1 MATNETEERLSALID
16 REQDAIGC
24 PYPIFSALRDES
36 PIHFSDKLGTWVCTK
51 YEYIMEILH
60 DTDRFS
66 SLMPTGPRD
75 GRSGF
80 ATAMEELATDPS
92 MADYFQTF
100 LANAA
105 NAAVLL
111 NADPPEHRRQRK
123 AVNRAFRPSRL
134 RSMEPLIEKV
144 TSELLDEIIN
154 NGESEFVAEFA
165 VGLPMTIIAVALGV
179 ETDNLATFKKWSDD
193 LVMPVGNPDPTTDKV
208 RDYLISLSE
217 FNEFFGNL
225 LQLRREEAQEDI
237 ISDVANAEVNDE
249 MLNEAEMLSM
259 LQQFLVAGN
268 ETTTKLLTNLM
279 HHLAVEDGLE
289 EQLRND
295 PSLIDNFIEE
305 GLRFEAPV
313 GGLFRMAKEDT
324 TVGNTQLSEG
334 DHIWLIFA
342 AANRDPQMFSEP
354 DTFSVDRENA
364 RDHLAFG
371 HGEHFCIG
379 AMLARLE
386 ARIAIEQILERMEN
400 IRLVDGK
407 NSFEYEDTFVL
418 RGLKE
423 LHIAFDARH

>member
-1 MATNETEERLSALID
+1 MATKETEQRLTALID

-51 YEYIMEILH
+51 YEDIMEILH

-80 ATAMEELATDPS
+80 ATAMEELAADPS
-92 MADYFQTF
+92 MAEYFQTF

-123 AVNRAFRPSRL
+123 AVNRAFRPTRL
-134 RSMEPLIEKV
+134 RGMEPMIEEV
-144 TSELLDEIIN
+144 TAKLLDEIIDK
-154 NGESEFVAEFA
+154 GESEFVAEFA

-193 LVMPVGNPDPTTDKV
+193 LVMPVGNPDPTTEKV

-289 EQLRND
+289 ERLRD
-295 PSLIDNFIEE
+295 DASLIDNFIEE

-313 GGLFRMAKEDT
+313 GGLFRMAKQDT
-324 TVGNTQLSEG
+324 TVGETELREG

-342 AANRDPQMFSEP
+342 AANRDPEMFSQP

-379 AMLARLE
+379 AMHARLE
-386 ARIAIEQILERMEN
+386 ARIAVEQILERMKN
-400 IRLVDGK
+400 IRLIEGR
-407 NSFEYEDTFVL
+407 NNFEYEDTFVL

-423 LHIAFDARH
+423 LHIAFDAR

>member
-1 MATNETEERLSALID
+1 MATKETEKKLTALIN

-51 YEYIMEILH
+51 YEDIMEILH

-80 ATAMEELATDPS
+80 ATAMEELAADPS
-92 MADYFQTF
+92 MAEYFQTF

-123 AVNRAFRPSRL
+123 AVNRAFRPTRL
-134 RSMEPLIEKV
+134 RGMEPMIEEVTRELIQKIV
-144 TSELLDEIIN
+144 DK
-154 NGESEFVAEFA
+154 GESEFVSEFA

-179 ETDNLATFKKWSDD
+179 ETDDLATFKKWSDD
-193 LVMPVGNPDPTTDKV
+193 LVMPVGNPDPTTEKV

-225 LQLRREEAQEDI
+225 LQLRRQDPHEDI
-237 ISDVANAEVNDE
+237 ISDVATAEVNDE

-279 HHLAVEDGLE
+279 HHLAEEDGLE
-289 EQLRND
+289 ERLRDD

-324 TVGNTQLSEG
+324 TVGETQLREG

-342 AANRDPQMFSEP
+342 AANRDPEMFSQP

-386 ARIAIEQILERMEN
+386 ARIAVEQILDQLEN
-400 IRLVDGK
+400 IRLIDER
-407 NSFEYEDTFVL
+407 NNFEYEDTFVL

-423 LHIAFDARH
+423 LHIAFDAR

>member
-1 MATNETEERLSALID
+1 MTSTETEQKLTALID

-51 YEYIMEILH
+51 YEDIMEMLH

-80 ATAMEELATDPS
+80 ATAMEELAADPS
-92 MADYFQTF
+92 MAEYFQKF

-123 AVNRAFRPSRL
+123 AVNRAFRPTRL
-134 RSMEPLIEKV
+134 RGMEPMIEEV
-144 TSELLDEIIN
+144 TSELIQEIVDK
-154 NGESEFVAEFA
+154 GESEFVSEFA

-179 ETDNLATFKKWSDD
+179 ETDDLSTFKRWSDD
-193 LVMPVGNPDPTTDKV
+193 LVMPVGNPDPTTEKV

-225 LQLRREEAQEDI
+225 LQLRRQDPHEDI
-237 ISDVANAEVNDE
+237 ISDVATAEVNDE

-279 HHLAVEDGLE
+279 HHLAEEDGLE
-289 EQLRND
+289 ERLRDD

-324 TVGNTQLSEG
+324 MVGETQLREG

-342 AANRDPQMFSEP
+342 AANRDPDMFSQP

-386 ARIAIEQILERMEN
+386 ARIAVEQILERLQN
-400 IRLVDGK
+400 IRLIDGR
-407 NSFEYEDTFVL
+407 NNFEYEDTFVL

-423 LHIAFDARH
+423 LHIAFDAR

>member
-1 MATNETEERLSALID
+1 MATKETEQKLTALID

-51 YEYIMEILH
+51 YEDIMEMLH

-80 ATAMEELATDPS
+80 ATAMEELAADPS
-92 MADYFQTF
+92 MAEYFQKF

-123 AVNRAFRPSRL
+123 AVNRAFRPTRL
-134 RSMEPLIEKV
+134 RGMEPMIEEV
-144 TSELLDEIIN
+144 TSELIQEIVDK
-154 NGESEFVAEFA
+154 GESEFVSEFA

-179 ETDNLATFKKWSDD
+179 ETDDLATFKRWSDD
-193 LVMPVGNPDPTTDKV
+193 LVMPVGNPDPTTEKV

-225 LQLRREEAQEDI
+225 LQLRRQDPHEDI
-237 ISDVANAEVNDE
+237 ISDVATAEVNDE

-279 HHLAVEDGLE
+279 HHLAEEDGLE
-289 EQLRND
+289 ERLRED

-324 TVGNTQLSEG
+324 TVGETQLRKG

-342 AANRDPQMFSEP
+342 AANRDPEMFSQP

-386 ARIAIEQILERMEN
+386 ARIAVEQILERLQN
-400 IRLVDGK
+400 IRLIDGR
-407 NSFEYEDTFVL
+407 NNFEYEDTFVL

-423 LHIAFDARH
+423 LHIAFDAR

>member
-1 MATNETEERLSALID
+1 MTTGTTEEKLDALID
-16 REQDAIGC
+16 RDQEAIGC

-36 PIHFSDKLGTWVCTK
+36 PIHFSDKLGTWVCTR
-51 YEYIMEILH
+51 YEDIMEILH

-66 SLMPTGPRD
+66 SQMPTGPVD
-75 GRSGF
+75 GRGGF
-80 ATAMEELATDPS
+80 ASAMEELAADPS
-92 MADYFQTF
+92 MEEYFQSF

-111 NADPPEHRRQRK
+111 NADPPDHRRQRK
-123 AVNRAFRPSRL
+123 AVNRAFRPTRL
-134 RSMEPLIEKV
+134 RGMEPMIQEV
-144 TSELLDEIIN
+144 TKNLLDEIVD

-179 ETDNLATFKKWSDD
+179 ETDDLGTFKKWSDD
-193 LVMPVGNPDPTTDKV
+193 LVMPVGNSNPTTEKV
-208 RDYLISLSE
+208 RDYLVSLAQ
-217 FNEFFGNL
+217 FNSFFGDL
-225 LQLRREEAQEDI
+225 LELRREEAQEDI

-259 LQQFLVAGN
+259 LQQFLVADN
-268 ETTTKLLTNLM
+268 ETTTKLITNLM

-289 EQLRND
+289 EKLRD
-295 PSLIDNFIEE
+295 EPELIDNFIEE

-324 TVGNTQLSEG
+324 VVGGTELREG

-342 AANRDPQMFSEP
+342 AANRDPEMFPKP
-354 DTFSVDRENA
+354 DEFSVDRENA

-379 AMLARLE
+379 ATLARLE
-386 ARIAIEQILERMEN
+386 ARIAVEQILHRMEN
-400 IRLVDGK
+400 IRLVEDK
-407 NSFEYEDTFVL
+407 NNFEYEDTFVL

-423 LHIAFDARH
+423 LHVAFDVRE

>member
-1 MATNETEERLSALID
+1 MATKETEQKLTALID

-51 YEYIMEILH
+51 YEDIMEILH

-80 ATAMEELATDPS
+80 ATAMEELAADPS
-92 MADYFQTF
+92 MAEYFQTF

-123 AVNRAFRPSRL
+123 AVNRAFRPTRL
-134 RSMEPLIEKV
+134 RGMEPMIEEV
-144 TSELLDEIIN
+144 TSELIQEIVDK
-154 NGESEFVAEFA
+154 GESEFVSEFA

-179 ETDNLATFKKWSDD
+179 ETDDLATFKRWSDD
-193 LVMPVGNPDPTTDKV
+193 LVMPVGNPDPTTEKV

-225 LQLRREEAQEDI
+225 LQLRRQDPHEDI
-237 ISDVANAEVNDE
+237 ISDVATAEVNDE

-279 HHLAVEDGLE
+279 HHLAEEDGLE
-289 EQLRND
+289 ERLRDD

-324 TVGNTQLSEG
+324 MVGETQLREG

-342 AANRDPQMFSEP
+342 AANRDPEMFTQP

-386 ARIAIEQILERMEN
+386 ARIAVEQILERLEN
-400 IRLVDGK
+400 IRLIDGR
-407 NSFEYEDTFVL
+407 NNFEYEDTFVL

-423 LHIAFDARH
+423 LHIAFDAR

>member
-1 MATNETEERLSALID
+1 MATKETEQKLTALID

-51 YEYIMEILH
+51 YEDIMEILH

-80 ATAMEELATDPS
+80 ATAMEELAADPS
-92 MADYFQTF
+92 MAEYFQTF

-123 AVNRAFRPSRL
+123 AVNRAFRPTRL
-134 RSMEPLIEKV
+134 RGMEPMIEEV
-144 TSELLDEIIN
+144 TSELIQEIVDK
-154 NGESEFVAEFA
+154 GESEFVSEFA

-179 ETDNLATFKKWSDD
+179 ETDDLATFKRWSDD
-193 LVMPVGNPDPTTDKV
+193 LVMPVGNPDPTTEKV

-225 LQLRREEAQEDI
+225 LQLRRQDPHEDI
-237 ISDVANAEVNDE
+237 ISDVATAEVNDE

-279 HHLAVEDGLE
+279 HHLAEEDGLE
-289 EQLRND
+289 ERLRDD

-305 GLRFEAPV
+305 GLRIEAPV

-324 TVGNTQLSEG
+324 MVGETHLREG

-342 AANRDPQMFSEP
+342 AANRDPEMFSQP

-386 ARIAIEQILERMEN
+386 ARIAVEQILERLEN
-400 IRLVDGK
+400 IRLIDGR
-407 NSFEYEDTFVL
+407 NNFEYEDTFVL

-423 LHIAFDARH
+423 LHIAFDAR

>member
-1 MATNETEERLSALID
+1 MATKETEQRLTALID

-51 YEYIMEILH
+51 YEDIMEILH

-80 ATAMEELATDPS
+80 ATAMEELAADPS
-92 MADYFQTF
+92 MAEYFQTF

-134 RSMEPLIEKV
+134 RGMEPMIEEV
-144 TSELLDEIIN
+144 TAKLLDEIIDK
-154 NGESEFVAEFA
+154 GESEFVAEFA

-193 LVMPVGNPDPTTDKV
+193 LVMPVGNPDPTTEKV

-289 EQLRND
+289 ERLRD
-295 PSLIDNFIEE
+295 DASLIDNFIEE

-313 GGLFRMAKEDT
+313 GGLFRMAKQDT
-324 TVGNTQLSEG
+324 TVGETELREG

-342 AANRDPQMFSEP
+342 AANRDPEMFSQP

-386 ARIAIEQILERMEN
+386 ARIAVEQILERMKN
-400 IRLVDGK
+400 IRLIEGRNK
-407 NSFEYEDTFVL
+407 FEYEDTFVL

-423 LHIAFDARH
+423 LHIAFDAR

>member
-1 MATNETEERLSALID
+1 MATKETEQRLTALID

-51 YEYIMEILH
+51 YEDIMEILH

-80 ATAMEELATDPS
+80 ATAMEELAADPS
-92 MADYFQTF
+92 MAEYFQTF

-123 AVNRAFRPSRL
+123 AVNRAFRPTRL
-134 RSMEPLIEKV
+134 RGMEPMIEEV
-144 TSELLDEIIN
+144 TSELIQEIVDK
-154 NGESEFVAEFA
+154 GESEFVSEFA

-179 ETDNLATFKKWSDD
+179 ETDDLATFKRWSDD
-193 LVMPVGNPDPTTDKV
+193 LVMPVGNPDPTTEKV

-225 LQLRREEAQEDI
+225 LQLRRQDPHEDI
-237 ISDVANAEVNDE
+237 ISDVATAEVNDE

-279 HHLAVEDGLE
+279 HHLAEEDGLE
-289 EQLRND
+289 ERLRED

-324 TVGNTQLSEG
+324 MVGETQLREG

-342 AANRDPQMFSEP
+342 AANRDPEMFSQP

-386 ARIAIEQILERMEN
+386 ARIAVEQILERLQN
-400 IRLVDGK
+400 IRLIDGR
-407 NSFEYEDTFVL
+407 NNFEYEDTFVL

-423 LHIAFDARH
+423 LHIAFDAR

>member
-1 MATNETEERLSALID
+1 MATKETEQRLTALID

-51 YEYIMEILH
+51 YEDIMEILH

-80 ATAMEELATDPS
+80 ATAMEELAADPS
-92 MADYFQTF
+92 MAEYFQTF

-123 AVNRAFRPSRL
+123 AVNRAFRPTRL
-134 RSMEPLIEKV
+134 RGMEPMIEEV
-144 TSELLDEIIN
+144 TSELLDEIIDK
-154 NGESEFVAEFA
+154 GESEFVSEFA

-193 LVMPVGNPDPTTDKV
+193 LVMPVGNPDPTTEKV

-225 LQLRREEAQEDI
+225 LQLRRQEAQEDI

-289 EQLRND
+289 ERLRND
-295 PSLIDNFIEE
+295 VSLIDNFIEE

-313 GGLFRMAKEDT
+313 GGLFRMAKQDT
-324 TVGNTQLSEG
+324 TVGETELREG

-342 AANRDPQMFSEP
+342 AANRDPEMFSQP

-386 ARIAIEQILERMEN
+386 ARIAVEHILERMEN
-400 IRLVDGK
+400 IRLIEGR
-407 NSFEYEDTFVL
+407 NNFEYEDTFVL

-423 LHIAFDARH
+423 LHIAFDAR

>member
-1 MATNETEERLSALID
+1 MATKETEQKLTALIN

-51 YEYIMEILH
+51 YEDIMEILH

-80 ATAMEELATDPS
+80 ATAMEELAADPS
-92 MADYFQTF
+92 MAEYFQTF

-123 AVNRAFRPSRL
+123 AVNRAFRPTRL
-134 RSMEPLIEKV
+134 RGMEPMIEEV
-144 TSELLDEIIN
+144 TSELIQEIVDK
-154 NGESEFVAEFA
+154 GESEFVSEFA

-179 ETDNLATFKKWSDD
+179 ETDDLATFKRWSDD
-193 LVMPVGNPDPTTDKV
+193 LVMPVGNPDPTTEKV

-225 LQLRREEAQEDI
+225 LQLRRQDPHEDI
-237 ISDVANAEVNDE
+237 ISDVATAEVNDE

-279 HHLAVEDGLE
+279 HHLAEEDGLE
-289 EQLRND
+289 ERLRDD

-324 TVGNTQLSEG
+324 VVGETQLREG

-342 AANRDPQMFSEP
+342 AANRDPEMFSQP

-386 ARIAIEQILERMEN
+386 ARIAVEQILERLEN
-400 IRLVDGK
+400 IRLIDGR
-407 NSFEYEDTFVL
+407 NNFEYEDTFVL

-423 LHIAFDARH
+423 LHIAFDAR

>member
-1 MATNETEERLSALID
+1 MATKETEQKLTALID

-51 YEYIMEILH
+51 YEDIMEILH

-80 ATAMEELATDPS
+80 ATAMEELAADPS
-92 MADYFQTF
+92 MAEYFQTF

-123 AVNRAFRPSRL
+123 AVNRAFRPTRL
-134 RSMEPLIEKV
+134 RGMEPMIEEV
-144 TSELLDEIIN
+144 TSELIQEIVDK
-154 NGESEFVAEFA
+154 GESEFVSEFA

-179 ETDNLATFKKWSDD
+179 ETDDLATFKRWSDD
-193 LVMPVGNPDPTTDKV
+193 LVMPVGNPDPTTEKV

-225 LQLRREEAQEDI
+225 LQLRRQDPNEDI
-237 ISDVANAEVNDE
+237 ISDVATAEVNDE

-279 HHLAVEDGLE
+279 HHLAEEDGLE
-289 EQLRND
+289 ERLRDD

-324 TVGNTQLSEG
+324 MVGETQLREG

-342 AANRDPQMFSEP
+342 AANRDPEMFTQP

-386 ARIAIEQILERMEN
+386 ARIAVEQILERLEN
-400 IRLVDGK
+400 IRLIDGR
-407 NSFEYEDTFVL
+407 NNFEYEDTFVL

-423 LHIAFDARH
+423 LHIAFDAR

>member
-1 MATNETEERLSALID
+1 MATKETEQRLTALID

-51 YEYIMEILH
+51 YEDIMEILH

-80 ATAMEELATDPS
+80 ATAMEELAADPS
-92 MADYFQTF
+92 MAEYFQTF

-123 AVNRAFRPSRL
+123 AVNRAFRPTRL
-134 RSMEPLIEKV
+134 RGMEPMIEEV
-144 TSELLDEIIN
+144 TSELIQEIVDK
-154 NGESEFVAEFA
+154 GESEFVSEFA

-179 ETDNLATFKKWSDD
+179 ETDDLATFKRWSDD
-193 LVMPVGNPDPTTDKV
+193 LVMPVGNPDPTTEKV

-225 LQLRREEAQEDI
+225 LQLRRQDPHEDI
-237 ISDVANAEVNDE
+237 ISDVATAEVNDE

-279 HHLAVEDGLE
+279 HHLAEEDGLE
-289 EQLRND
+289 ERLRDD

-324 TVGNTQLSEG
+324 MVGETQLREG

-342 AANRDPQMFSEP
+342 AANRDPEMFSQP

-386 ARIAIEQILERMEN
+386 ARIAVEQILERLEN
-400 IRLVDGK
+400 IRLIDGR
-407 NSFEYEDTFVL
+407 NNFEYEDTFVL

-423 LHIAFDARH
+423 LHIAFDTR

>member
-1 MATNETEERLSALID
+1 MATKETEQKLTALIN

-51 YEYIMEILH
+51 YEDIMEILH

-80 ATAMEELATDPS
+80 ATAMEELAADPS
-92 MADYFQTF
+92 MAEYFQTF

-123 AVNRAFRPSRL
+123 AVNRAFRPTRL
-134 RSMEPLIEKV
+134 RGMEPMIEEV
-144 TSELLDEIIN
+144 TSELIQEIVDK
-154 NGESEFVAEFA
+154 GESEFVSEFA

-179 ETDNLATFKKWSDD
+179 ETDDLATFKRWSDD
-193 LVMPVGNPDPTTDKV
+193 LVMPVGNPDPTTEKV

-225 LQLRREEAQEDI
+225 LQLRRQDPHEDI
-237 ISDVANAEVNDE
+237 ISDVATAEVNDE

-279 HHLAVEDGLE
+279 HHLAEEDGLE
-289 EQLRND
+289 ERLRDD

-324 TVGNTQLSEG
+324 MVGETQLREG

-342 AANRDPQMFSEP
+342 AANRDPEMFSQP

-386 ARIAIEQILERMEN
+386 ARIAVEQILERLEN
-400 IRLVDGK
+400 IRLIDGR
-407 NSFEYEDTFVL
+407 NNFEYEDTFVL

-423 LHIAFDARH
+423 LHIAFDAR

>member
-1 MATNETEERLSALID
+1 MATKETEERLSALID

-51 YEYIMEILH
+51 YEDIMEILH

-80 ATAMEELATDPS
+80 ATAMEELAADPS

-123 AVNRAFRPSRL
+123 AVNRAFRPTRL
-134 RSMEPLIEKV
+134 RSMEPMIEKV
-144 TSELLDEIIN
+144 TSELIDEIIN

-225 LQLRREEAQEDI
+225 LQLRRQEAQEDI

>member
-1 MATNETEERLSALID
+1 MATKETEQRLTALID

-51 YEYIMEILH
+51 YEDIMEILH

-80 ATAMEELATDPS
+80 ATAMEELAADPS
-92 MADYFQTF
+92 MAEYFQTF

-123 AVNRAFRPSRL
+123 AVNRAFRPTRL
-134 RSMEPLIEKV
+134 RGMEPMIEEV
-144 TSELLDEIIN
+144 TAKLLDEIIDK
-154 NGESEFVAEFA
+154 GESEFVAEFA

-193 LVMPVGNPDPTTDKV
+193 LVMPVGNPDPTTEKV

-289 EQLRND
+289 ERLRD
-295 PSLIDNFIEE
+295 DASLIDNFIEE

-313 GGLFRMAKEDT
+313 GGLFRMAKQDT
-324 TVGNTQLSEG
+324 TVGETELREG

-342 AANRDPQMFSEP
+342 AANRDPEMFSQP

-386 ARIAIEQILERMEN
+386 ARIAVEQILERMKN
-400 IRLVDGK
+400 IRLIEGR
-407 NSFEYEDTFVL
+407 NNFEYEDTFVL

-423 LHIAFDARH
+423 LHIAFDAR

>member
-1 MATNETEERLSALID
+1 MATKETEARLSALID

-51 YEYIMEILH
+51 YEDIMEILH

-80 ATAMEELATDPS
+80 ATAMEELAADPS

-123 AVNRAFRPSRL
+123 AVNRAFRPTRL
-134 RSMEPLIEKV
+134 RSMEPMIEKV
-144 TSELLDEIIN
+144 TSELIDEIIN

-193 LVMPVGNPDPTTDKV
+193 LVMPVGNPDPTTEKV

-225 LQLRREEAQEDI
+225 LQLRRQEAQEDI

-295 PSLIDNFIEE
+295 PTLIDNFIEE

>member
-1 MATNETEERLSALID
+1 MATKETEQRLTALID

-51 YEYIMEILH
+51 YEDIMEILH

-80 ATAMEELATDPS
+80 ATAMEELAADPS
-92 MADYFQTF
+92 MAEYFQTF

-123 AVNRAFRPSRL
+123 AVNRAFRPTRL
-134 RSMEPLIEKV
+134 RGMEPMIEEV
-144 TSELLDEIIN
+144 TSELIQKIVDK
-154 NGESEFVAEFA
+154 GESEFVSEFA

-179 ETDNLATFKKWSDD
+179 ETDDLATFKRWSDD
-193 LVMPVGNPDPTTDKV
+193 LVMPVGNPDPTTEKV

-225 LQLRREEAQEDI
+225 LQLRRQDPHEDI
-237 ISDVANAEVNDE
+237 ISDVATAEVNDE

-279 HHLAVEDGLE
+279 HHLAEEDGLE
-289 EQLRND
+289 ERLRDD

-324 TVGNTQLSEG
+324 MVGETQLREG

-342 AANRDPQMFSEP
+342 AANRDPDMFSQP

-386 ARIAIEQILERMEN
+386 ARIAVEQILERLEN
-400 IRLVDGK
+400 IRLIDGR
-407 NSFEYEDTFVL
+407 NNFEYEDTFVL

-423 LHIAFDARH
+423 LHIAFDAR

>member
-1 MATNETEERLSALID
+1 MATKETEQRLTALID

-51 YEYIMEILH
+51 YEDIMEILH

-80 ATAMEELATDPS
+80 ATAMEELAADPS
-92 MADYFQTF
+92 MAEYFQTF

-123 AVNRAFRPSRL
+123 AVNRAFRPTRL
-134 RSMEPLIEKV
+134 RGMEPMIEEV
-144 TSELLDEIIN
+144 TSELLDEIIDK
-154 NGESEFVAEFA
+154 GESEFVSEFA

-193 LVMPVGNPDPTTDKV
+193 LVMPVGNPDPTTEKV

-289 EQLRND
+289 ERLRND
-295 PSLIDNFIEE
+295 VSLIDNFIEE

-313 GGLFRMAKEDT
+313 GGLFRMAKQDT
-324 TVGNTQLSEG
+324 TVGETELREG

-342 AANRDPQMFSEP
+342 AANRDPEMFSQP

-386 ARIAIEQILERMEN
+386 ARIAVEHILERMEN
-400 IRLVDGK
+400 IRLIEGR
-407 NSFEYEDTFVL
+407 NNFEYEDTFVL

-423 LHIAFDARH
+423 LHIAFDAR

>member
-1 MATNETEERLSALID
+1 MGSKSRFRLA
-16 REQDAIGC
+16 G
-24 PYPIFSALRDES
+24 
-36 PIHFSDKLGTWVCTK
+36 
-51 YEYIMEILH
+51 
-60 DTDRFS
+60 
-66 SLMPTGPRD
+66 
-75 GRSGF
+75 
-80 ATAMEELATDPS
+80 EELAADPS
-92 MADYFQTF
+92 MAEYFQTF

-134 RSMEPLIEKV
+134 RGMEAMIQEV
-144 TSELLDEIIN
+144 TTELLDEIVN
-154 NGESEFVAEFA
+154 KGESEFVADFA

-179 ETDNLATFKKWSDD
+179 ETDNLETFKKWSDD
-193 LVMPVGNPDPTTDKV
+193 LVMPVGNPDPTTEKV
-208 RDYLISLSE
+208 REYLISLSE

-225 LQLRREEAQEDI
+225 LQLRRQEAQEDI

-279 HHLAVEDGLE
+279 HHLAEEDGLE
-289 EQLRND
+289 EQLRED
-295 PSLIDNFIEE
+295 PTLIDNFIEE

-324 TVGNTQLSEG
+324 TVGGTQLRKG

-342 AANRDPQMFSEP
+342 AANRDPEMFSQP
-354 DTFSVDRENA
+354 DTFTVDRENA

-386 ARIAIEQILERMEN
+386 ARIAVEQILDRLEN
-400 IRLVDGK
+400 IRLIDER
-407 NSFEYEDTFVL
+407 NNFEYEDTFVL

-423 LHIAFDARH
+423 LHVAFDARQ

>member
-1 MATNETEERLSALID
+1 MATKETEQRLTALID

-51 YEYIMEILH
+51 YEDIMEILH

-80 ATAMEELATDPS
+80 ATAMEELAADPS
-92 MADYFQTF
+92 MAEYFQKF

-123 AVNRAFRPSRL
+123 AVNRAFRPTRL
-134 RSMEPLIEKV
+134 RGMEPMIEEV
-144 TSELLDEIIN
+144 TSELIQKIVDK
-154 NGESEFVAEFA
+154 GESEFVSEFA

-179 ETDNLATFKKWSDD
+179 ETDDLATFKRWSDD
-193 LVMPVGNPDPTTDKV
+193 LVMPVGNPDPTTEKV

-225 LQLRREEAQEDI
+225 LQLRRQDPHEDI
-237 ISDVANAEVNDE
+237 ISDVATAEVNDE

-279 HHLAVEDGLE
+279 HHLAEEDGLE
-289 EQLRND
+289 ERLRED

-324 TVGNTQLSEG
+324 MVGETQLREG

-342 AANRDPQMFSEP
+342 AANRDPDMFSQP

-386 ARIAIEQILERMEN
+386 ARIAVEQILERLQN
-400 IRLVDGK
+400 IRLIDGR
-407 NSFEYEDTFVL
+407 NNFEYEDTFVL

-423 LHIAFDARH
+423 LHIAFDAR

>member
-1 MATNETEERLSALID
+1 MTTNETEQKLTALID

-24 PYPIFSALRDES
+24 PYPIFSALREES

-51 YEYIMEILH
+51 YEDIMEILH

-80 ATAMEELATDPS
+80 ATAMEELAADPS
-92 MADYFQTF
+92 MAEYFQTF

-123 AVNRAFRPSRL
+123 AVNRAFRPTRL
-134 RSMEPLIEKV
+134 RGMEPMIEEV
-144 TSELLDEIIN
+144 TSDLIDEILDK
-154 NGESEFVAEFA
+154 GESEFVSEFA

-179 ETDNLATFKKWSDD
+179 ETDDLATFKRWSDD
-193 LVMPVGNPDPTTDKV
+193 LVMPVGNPDPTTEKV

-225 LQLRREEAQEDI
+225 LQLRRQSPQEDI
-237 ISDVANAEVNDE
+237 ISDVATAEVNDE

-279 HHLAVEDGLE
+279 HHLAEEEGLE
-289 EQLRND
+289 ERLRND

-324 TVGNTQLSEG
+324 TVGETQLREG

-342 AANRDPQMFSEP
+342 AANRDPDMFSQP

-386 ARIAIEQILERMEN
+386 ARVAVEQLLERLEN
-400 IRLVDGK
+400 IRLINGR
-407 NSFEYEDTFVL
+407 NNFEYEDTFVL

-423 LHIAFDARH
+423 LHIAFDAR

>member
-1 MATNETEERLSALID
+1 
-16 REQDAIGC
+16 
-24 PYPIFSALRDES
+24 
-36 PIHFSDKLGTWVCTK
+36 
-51 YEYIMEILH
+51 MEILH

-80 ATAMEELATDPS
+80 ATAMEELAADPS
-92 MADYFQTF
+92 MAEYFQTF

-123 AVNRAFRPSRL
+123 AVNRAFRPTRL
-134 RSMEPLIEKV
+134 RGMEPMIEEV
-144 TSELLDEIIN
+144 TSELIQEIVDK
-154 NGESEFVAEFA
+154 GESEFVSEFA

-179 ETDNLATFKKWSDD
+179 ETDDLATFKRWSDD
-193 LVMPVGNPDPTTDKV
+193 LVMPVGNPDPTTEKV

-225 LQLRREEAQEDI
+225 LQLRRQDPHEDI
-237 ISDVANAEVNDE
+237 ISDVATAEVNDE

-279 HHLAVEDGLE
+279 HHLAEEDGLE
-289 EQLRND
+289 ERLRDD

-324 TVGNTQLSEG
+324 MVGETQLREG

-342 AANRDPQMFSEP
+342 AANRDPEMFSQP

-386 ARIAIEQILERMEN
+386 ARIAVEQILERLEN
-400 IRLVDGK
+400 IRLIDGR
-407 NSFEYEDTFVL
+407 NNFEYEDTFVL
-418 RGLKE
+418 RGVKE
-423 LHIAFDARH
+423 LHIAFDAR

>member
-1 MATNETEERLSALID
+1 MATKETEARLSALID

-51 YEYIMEILH
+51 YEDIMEILH

-80 ATAMEELATDPS
+80 ATAMEELAADPS

-123 AVNRAFRPSRL
+123 AVNRAFRPTRL
-134 RSMEPLIEKV
+134 RSMEPMIEKV
-144 TSELLDEIIN
+144 TSELIDEIIN

-193 LVMPVGNPDPTTDKV
+193 LVMPVGNPDPTTEKV

-225 LQLRREEAQEDI
+225 LQLRRQEAQEDI

-295 PSLIDNFIEE
+295 PTLIDNFIEE

-324 TVGNTQLSEG
+324 TVGNTQLCEG

>member
-1 MATNETEERLSALID
+1 MSTETTEEKLDALID
-16 REQDAIGC
+16 RDQEAIGC

-36 PIHFSDKLGTWVCTK
+36 PIHFSDKLGTWVCTR
-51 YEYIMEILH
+51 YEDIMEILH

-75 GRSGF
+75 GRGGF
-80 ATAMEELATDPS
+80 ATSMEELAADPS
-92 MADYFQTF
+92 MAEYFQTF

-123 AVNRAFRPSRL
+123 AVNRAFRPKRL
-134 RSMEPLIEKV
+134 RGMEPMIEEV
-144 TSELLDEIIN
+144 TKSLLDQIVD

-179 ETDNLATFKKWSDD
+179 ETDNLGTFKKWSDD
-193 LVMPVGNPDPTTDKV
+193 LVMPVGNPDPTTEKV
-208 RDYLISLSE
+208 RDYLISLSQ
-217 FNEFFGNL
+217 FNDFFGNL
-225 LQLRREEAQEDI
+225 LELRREEAQEDI

-279 HHLAVEDGLE
+279 HHLAVEEGLE
-289 EQLRND
+289 ERLRDD

-313 GGLFRMAKEDT
+313 GGLFRMAKSDT
-324 TVGNTQLSEG
+324 VVGGTQLRSG

-342 AANRDPQMFSEP
+342 AANRDPEMFPQP
-354 DTFSVDRENA
+354 DEFSVDRENA

-379 AMLARLE
+379 ATLARLE
-386 ARIAIEQILERMEN
+386 ARIAVEQILERMEN
-400 IRLVDGK
+400 FRLVEEK
-407 NSFEYEDTFVL
+407 NNFEYEDTFVL

-423 LHIAFDARH
+423 LHVAFDARE

>member
-1 MATNETEERLSALID
+1 MATKETEQRLTALID

-36 PIHFSDKLGTWVCTK
+36 PIHFSEKLGTWVCTK
-51 YEYIMEILH
+51 YEDIMEILH

-80 ATAMEELATDPS
+80 ATAMEELAADPS
-92 MADYFQTF
+92 MAEYFQTF

-123 AVNRAFRPSRL
+123 AVNRAFRPTRL
-134 RSMEPLIEKV
+134 RGMEPMIEEV
-144 TSELLDEIIN
+144 TSELLDEIIDK
-154 NGESEFVAEFA
+154 GESEFVSEFA

-193 LVMPVGNPDPTTDKV
+193 LVMPVGNPDPTTEKV

-289 EQLRND
+289 ERLRND
-295 PSLIDNFIEE
+295 VSLIDNFIEE

-313 GGLFRMAKEDT
+313 GGLFRMAKQDT
-324 TVGNTQLSEG
+324 TVGETELREG

-342 AANRDPQMFSEP
+342 AANRDPEMFSQP

-386 ARIAIEQILERMEN
+386 ARIAVEHILERMEN
-400 IRLVDGK
+400 IRLIEGR
-407 NSFEYEDTFVL
+407 NNFEYEDTFVL

-423 LHIAFDARH
+423 LHIAFDAR

>member
-1 MATNETEERLSALID
+1 MATKETEQKLTALID

-51 YEYIMEILH
+51 YEDIMEILH

-80 ATAMEELATDPS
+80 ATAMEELAADPS
-92 MADYFQTF
+92 MAEYFQTF

-123 AVNRAFRPSRL
+123 AVNRAFRPTRL
-134 RSMEPLIEKV
+134 RGMEPMIEEV
-144 TSELLDEIIN
+144 TSELIQEIVDK
-154 NGESEFVAEFA
+154 GESEFVSEFA

-179 ETDNLATFKKWSDD
+179 ETDDLATFKRWSDD
-193 LVMPVGNPDPTTDKV
+193 LVMPVGNPDPTTEKV

-225 LQLRREEAQEDI
+225 LQLRRQDPHEDI
-237 ISDVANAEVNDE
+237 ISDVATAEVNDE

-279 HHLAVEDGLE
+279 HHLAEEDGLE
-289 EQLRND
+289 ERLRDD

-324 TVGNTQLSEG
+324 TVGETQLREG

-342 AANRDPQMFSEP
+342 AANRDPEMFSQP

-386 ARIAIEQILERMEN
+386 ARIAVEQILDQLEN
-400 IRLVDGK
+400 IRLIDER
-407 NSFEYEDTFVL
+407 NNFEYEDTFVL

-423 LHIAFDARH
+423 LHIAFDAR

>member
-1 MATNETEERLSALID
+1 MASKETEERLSALID

-51 YEYIMEILH
+51 YEDIMEILH

-80 ATAMEELATDPS
+80 ATSMEELAADPS

-123 AVNRAFRPSRL
+123 AVNRAFRPTRL
-134 RSMEPLIEKV
+134 RSMEPMIEKV
-144 TSELLDEIIN
+144 TSELIDEIIN

-225 LQLRREEAQEDI
+225 LQLRRQEAQEDI

-295 PSLIDNFIEE
+295 PNLIDNFIEE

-324 TVGNTQLSEG
+324 TVGNTQLREG

-386 ARIAIEQILERMEN
+386 ARIAVEQILERMEN

>member
-1 MATNETEERLSALID
+1 MATKETEARLSALID
-16 REQDAIGC
+16 REQGAIGC

-51 YEYIMEILH
+51 YEDIMEILH

-80 ATAMEELATDPS
+80 ATSMEELAADPS

-123 AVNRAFRPSRL
+123 AVNRAFRPTRL
-134 RSMEPLIEKV
+134 RSMEPMIEKV
-144 TSELLDEIIN
+144 TSELIDEIIN

-225 LQLRREEAQEDI
+225 LQLRRQEAQEDI

>member
-193 LVMPVGNPDPTTDKV
+193 LVMPVGNPDPTTEKV

-217 FNEFFGNL
+217 FNKFFGDL
-225 LQLRREEAQEDI
+225 LQLRREEAHQDI
-237 ISDVANAEVNDE
+237 ISDVANAEVNEE
-249 MLNEAEMLSM
+249 MLNDAEMLSM

-289 EQLRND
+289 DRLRND

-324 TVGNTQLSEG
+324 AVGGTELREG

-342 AANRDPQMFSEP
+342 AANRDPDMFSQP

-379 AMLARLE
+379 ATLARLE
-386 ARIAIEQILERMEN
+386 ARIAVEQILERMEN
-400 IRLVDGK
+400 IRLVEGK
-407 NSFEYEDTFVL
+407 NKFEYEDTFVL

-423 LHIAFDARH
+423 LHIAFDAR

>member
-1 MATNETEERLSALID
+1 MATKETEQKLTALID

-51 YEYIMEILH
+51 YEDIMEILH

-80 ATAMEELATDPS
+80 ATAMEELAADPS
-92 MADYFQTF
+92 MAEYFQTF

-123 AVNRAFRPSRL
+123 AVNRAFRPTRL
-134 RSMEPLIEKV
+134 RGMEPMIEEV
-144 TSELLDEIIN
+144 TSELIQEIVDK
-154 NGESEFVAEFA
+154 GESEFVSEFA

-179 ETDNLATFKKWSDD
+179 ETDDLATFKRWSDD
-193 LVMPVGNPDPTTDKV
+193 LVMPVGNPDPTTEKV

-225 LQLRREEAQEDI
+225 LQLRRQDPHEDI
-237 ISDVANAEVNDE
+237 ISDVATAEVNDE

-279 HHLAVEDGLE
+279 HHLAEEDGLE
-289 EQLRND
+289 ERLRDD

-324 TVGNTQLSEG
+324 MVGETQLREG

-342 AANRDPQMFSEP
+342 AANRDPEMFSQP

-386 ARIAIEQILERMEN
+386 ARIAVEQILERLEN
-400 IRLVDGK
+400 IRLIDGR
-407 NSFEYEDTFVL
+407 NNFEYEDTFVL

-423 LHIAFDARH
+423 LHIAFDAR

>member
-1 MATNETEERLSALID
+1 MATKETEQKLTALID

-51 YEYIMEILH
+51 YEDIMEILH

-80 ATAMEELATDPS
+80 ATAMEELAADPS
-92 MADYFQTF
+92 MAEYFQTF

-123 AVNRAFRPSRL
+123 AVNRAFRPTRL
-134 RSMEPLIEKV
+134 RGMEPMIEEV
-144 TSELLDEIIN
+144 TSELIQEIVDK
-154 NGESEFVAEFA
+154 GESEFVSEFA

-179 ETDNLATFKKWSDD
+179 ETDDLATFKRWSDD
-193 LVMPVGNPDPTTDKV
+193 LVMPVGNPDPTTEKV

-225 LQLRREEAQEDI
+225 LQLRRQDPHEDI
-237 ISDVANAEVNDE
+237 ISDVATAEVNDE

-279 HHLAVEDGLE
+279 HHLAEEDGLE
-289 EQLRND
+289 ERLRDD

-324 TVGNTQLSEG
+324 MVGETQLREG

-342 AANRDPQMFSEP
+342 AANRDPEMFSQP
-354 DTFSVDRENA
+354 DTFSVDR
-364 RDHLAFG
+364 
-371 HGEHFCIG
+371 
-379 AMLARLE
+379 
-386 ARIAIEQILERMEN
+386 
-400 IRLVDGK
+400 
-407 NSFEYEDTFVL
+407 
-418 RGLKE
+418 
-423 LHIAFDARH
+423 